1 MEDGAEGRGELTAVG
16 YLPIAFS
23 TAGSMV
29 TAEIA
34 LGERERASYGVS
46 TKMVAVGVV
55 LAFLLVF
62 LVVFGLFFVIYVGV
76 GHAVILV
83 DPISRSTSEPILGP
97 TYAIKAPWVS
107 AVNLYYATDSFED
120 TIPCFSSDQLEMQI
134 EVLVR
139 WSLDTSKLRELYS
152 NYPRLNYKEAAIESI
167 VAETIRLV
175 TKNFTAL
182 ETIEF
187 RDIVS
192 NQIETAVLQAIVGE
206 PSLAA
211 ALMRLEFD
219 LRNIGYPAKY
229 TSAIEDKLVAEQQ
242 KIQADFERQKIL
254 ILANATAQ
262 EVVIKASGDATAKV
276 IEANATREAIDL
288 VLASVG
294 QSGNQTRIAEL
305 YLWVQAL
312 QKIAPNVEIL
322 IVGADGVPVL
332 IPTDSASP

>member
-1 MEDGAEGRGELTAVG
+1 MGG
-16 YLPIAFS
+16 
-23 TAGSMV
+23 
-29 TAEIA
+29 
-34 LGERERASYGVS
+34 GERINYGVS
-46 TKMVAVGVV
+46 TRMLAVAVSM
-55 LAFLLVF
+55 AFLLVF
-62 LVVFGLFFVIYVGV
+62 LVVFGLLCVIYVGV
-76 GHAVILV
+76 GHAAILV
-83 DPISRSTSEPILGP
+83 DPISRTTSEPILGP

-107 AVNLYYATDSFED
+107 AIDLYYATDSFGD

-187 RDIVS
+187 RDVVS
-192 NQIETAVLQAIVGE
+192 NQIETAVLEAIIAE
-206 PSLAA
+206 PSLAE

-262 EVVIKASGDATAKV
+262 EVIIKAKGDATAKV
-276 IEANATREAIDL
+276 IEANATKEAIEL

-294 QSGNQTRIAEL
+294 QSGNQTRLAEL

-312 QKIAPNVEIL
+312 QRIAPDVEIL
-322 IVGADGVPVL
+322 IVGADGIPVL
-332 IPTDSASP
+332 IPTNSTSP